1 MSTTSSY
8 DNSWSYHMLSPNTCV
23 FLVCHP
29 GIDGSTLAGATYWLR
44 NSKVSCKY
52 FYNPVYLFPTIVI
65 FWSFSIFQ
73 VQGIGPQLPLLWVW
87 PPPLYSAF
95 IHGKIPTPW
104 SNPCRYPW
112 YTASKA
118 QSFMVNGLIVVT
130 FWFKCICFLPHSQ
143 VDLLVIVVRA
153 KYGSMFPGL
162 HDFSMVHSKHQDGC
176 LS

>member
-1 MSTTSSY
+1 MCP
-8 DNSWSYHMLSPNTCV
+8 L
-23 FLVCHP
+23 LQ
-29 GIDGSTLAGATYWLR
+29 GRLAGLR
-44 NSKVSCKY
+44 TPKFHAS
-52 FYNPVYLFPTIVI
+52 T
-65 FWSFSIFQ
+65 SI
-73 VQGIGPQLPLLWVW
+73 ILYICSLPLWYSDNFPSSRCKALGRNCHCCESG
-87 PPPLYSAF
+87 PPLYSAF